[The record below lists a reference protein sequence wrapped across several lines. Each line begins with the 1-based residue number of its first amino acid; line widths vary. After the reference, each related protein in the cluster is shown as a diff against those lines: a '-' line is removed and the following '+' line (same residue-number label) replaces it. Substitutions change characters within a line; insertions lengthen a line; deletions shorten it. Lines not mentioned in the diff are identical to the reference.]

1 VFLVCIAGDLEI
13 FSRVHGLSNALRY
26 IAERADA
33 RYPAFLVDVV
43 QQHAVD
49 WLHELEQ
56 GAAAEALPSPARCRA
71 RPRRWN

>member
-1 VFLVCIAGDLEI
+1 VFIVSVAGDLEI

-33 RYPAFLVDVV
+33 RYPAFLVDAV

-49 WLHELEQ
+49 WLHALEQ
-56 GAAAEALPSPARCRA
+56 GAAAEHAIAARRA
-71 RPRRWN
+71 ARRPRRWN